1 MKLSARKRLWIIA
14 AVTVGVACIPVKS
27 LNCPAWDV
35 WVIDETAQPVS
46 GMAVR
51 LTFQNYSAE
60 SRSHELNATTD
71 AQGHAAFS
79 AQTITVSLGRR
90 ALATLSSAMEGAHAS
105 LGPHASVFAFGEG
118 LESFAISDQ
127 NTLVD
132 WTGKPSHMES
142 RIVVAKE
149 RRKSGTAHTLDIHD
163 VPQSTQTSEAGRP
176 HS

>member
-1 MKLSARKRLWIIA
+1 MSAWKLLWIVA
-14 AVTVGVACIPVKS
+14 AVVVCVACIPVKS

-35 WVIDETAQPVS
+35 WVIDETGQPVS

-71 AQGHAAFS
+71 AQGHVAFS

-90 ALATLSSAMEGAHAS
+90 SLATLSSAMAGAHTS
-105 LGPHASVFAFGEG
+105 LGSHASVFAFGKG
-118 LESFAISDQ
+118 LEGFDINNQ
-127 NTLVD
+127 NIVVD

-142 RIVVAKE
+142 RIVVA
-149 RRKSGTAHTLDIHD
+149 RRKS
-163 VPQSTQTSEAGRP
+163 
-176 HS
+176 